1 MKNETK
7 QTAVD
12 WLIKIVI
19 KSIKNLS
26 EDECEYLS
34 NLFQQAEEMEKQQI
48 IDAYQ
53 NGGINGQIFA
63 LTRRINIENGEQYY
77 NETFGGK

>member
-1 MKNETK
+1 MSNK
-7 QTAVD
+7 QTAVE
-12 WLIKIVI
+12 WLINIVV

-48 IDAYQ
+48 MEAYSDGAKGGAN
-53 NGGINGQIFA
+53 NGKG
-63 LTRRINIENGEQYY
+63 
-77 NETFGGK
+77 

>member
-12 WLIKIVI
+12 WLINIVI

-34 NLFQQAEEMEKQQI
+34 EIIEQAKQIEKQQI
-48 IDAYQ
+48 ID
-53 NGGINGQIFA
+53 FA
-63 LTRRINIENGEQYY
+63 NNYGFDICGDTNFL
-77 NETFGGK
+77 